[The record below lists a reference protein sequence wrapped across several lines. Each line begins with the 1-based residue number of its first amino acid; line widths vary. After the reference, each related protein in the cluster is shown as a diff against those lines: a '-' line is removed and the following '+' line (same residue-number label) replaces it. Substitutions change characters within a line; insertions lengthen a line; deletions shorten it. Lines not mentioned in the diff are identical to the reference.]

1 MKKKRKKTGKFPTLT
16 AFLVVLLTDAVQLA
30 GAVGTEFGVKLAPVA
45 AVAVAR
51 PGTEMEALF
60 AGTMGEVAGMDG
72 VVVAVSVAAVAV
84 ACIETN

>member
-1 MKKKRKKTGKFPTLT
+1 MT
-16 AFLVVLLTDAVQLA
+16 AFLVVLLSDVQLA

-45 AVAVAR
+45 VAR

-60 AGTMGEVAGMDG
+60 AGTLGEVAGMDG